1 MAKED
6 DFTSKMVTKK
16 KFDLFPL
23 FNGLFFLVFCVLII
37 VPMWKII
44 VDSFDLKVASGM
56 RLWPAKFGFD
66 GYMTVFQN
74 STLRRPLMISFV
86 TTISGTL
93 LSLFITTLSAY
104 VLIQYEMPGRNF
116 FSMFLLFTMIFNGG
130 LIPTYLAYKS
140 LGLLNSLWV
149 VILPHALNV
158 YNVVLMRNFYE
169 GIPGSLFEAADIDGA
184 SPMQQFIKI
193 ALPLSKPALASIGL
207 MSAVQFWND
216 YTSYKLYVTSEK
228 LFNFQMK
235 LRQIVMGSD
244 LPNAQG
250 GATENTVR
258 NAAIIVVILPFA
270 ILYPFLQKYFVKG
283 VNVGAVKE

>member
-1 MAKED
+1 MANND
-6 DFTSKMVTKK
+6 NTSKAVSKK
-16 KFDLFPL
+16 KLDLFPL
-23 FNGLFFLVFCVLII
+23 FNGLFFLILSLLII
-37 VPMWKII
+37 VPMWKIV
-44 VDSFDLKVASGM
+44 VDSFDLKVAYGM
-56 RLWPAKFGFD
+56 RLWPARFGFD
-66 GYMTVFQN
+66 GYLSVFQN
-74 STLRRPLMISFV
+74 KTLFRPLMISFL

-104 VLIQYEMPGRNF
+104 VLIQYEMPGRGF
-116 FSMFLLFTMIFNGG
+116 FSAFLLFTMIFNGG

-184 SPMQQFIKI
+184 SPIQQFTRI

-216 YTSYKLYVTSEK
+216 YTSYKLYITTEK

-235 LRQIVMGSD
+235 LRQIVMSSD
-244 LPNAQG
+244 LPNQAG
-250 GATENTVR
+250 AATENTVR

-283 VNVGAVKE
+283 VNIGAVKE

>member
-1 MAKED
+1 MANKD
-6 DFTSKMVTKK
+6 NNSKAVTKK
-16 KFDLFPL
+16 KLDLFP
-23 FNGLFFLVFCVLII
+23 FINGLFFLILCLLII

-44 VDSFDLKVASGM
+44 VDSLDLRVAYGM
-56 RLWPAKFGFD
+56 RLWPAQFGFD
-66 GYMTVFQN
+66 GYLSVFQN
-74 STLRRPLMISFV
+74 KTLFRPLMISFL

-104 VLIQYEMPGRNF
+104 VLIQYEMPGRGF
-116 FSMFLLFTMIFNGG
+116 FSAFLLFTMIFNGG

-184 SPMQQFIKI
+184 SPIQQFTRI

-216 YTSYKLYVTSEK
+216 YTSYKLYITTEK

-235 LRQIVMGSD
+235 LRQIVMSSD
-244 LPNAQG
+244 LPNAAG
-250 GATENTVR
+250 AATENTVR

-270 ILYPFLQKYFVKG
+270 ILYPVLQKYFVKG
-283 VNVGAVKE
+283 VNIGAVKE